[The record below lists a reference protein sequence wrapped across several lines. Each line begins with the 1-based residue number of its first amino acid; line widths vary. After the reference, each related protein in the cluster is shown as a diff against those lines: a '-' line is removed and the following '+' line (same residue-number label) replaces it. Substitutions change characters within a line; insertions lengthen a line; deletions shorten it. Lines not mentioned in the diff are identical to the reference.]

1 MAAELT
7 QASLQRA
14 LRSLPAEE
22 RTQRTGICVDP
33 SHLTLALGPA
43 GLSGDSA
50 ASLLFLVGWLGFQC
64 RCFTVRTLQRAQA
77 QPTML

>member
-14 LRSLPAEE
+14 LRSLSAEE
-22 RTQRTGICVDP
+22 RTQRTRICMGP

-43 GLSGDSA
+43 SLSGDSA
-50 ASLLFLVGWLGFQC
+50 ASLLFLVGWLGFQ
-64 RCFTVRTLQRAQA
+64 
-77 QPTML
+77 